1 MKKDT
6 HIQIIRIVA
15 MLSIILCHIVQE
27 SNNKYIVMSGQFFN
41 IGVYIFLLISGYL
54 YSNKTIEAKKF
65 YKDRFL
71 KIILPIYLFMVPV
84 YLIQLCNRKFNALKF
99 LIYTFNLQGLFGGI
113 PGAAH
118 LWFITAIFFCYLV
131 LPIFQEIKKKQW
143 FVKYFNIILFIIT
156 IGICYL
162 NRNLGTIFVCL
173 CTYSIGYF
181 YLPKMYALKNNWVVI
196 TIIFAIDLLLRI
208 AFKILI
214 DGTILYDLI
223 MVGLTQ
229 VIASICIILLIKNI
243 KLDKISNFKIINLLD
258 KYSFYVY
265 ITHYFFMTGPMSV
278 MNVTSYF
285 WVNMAIMIVLSVF
298 YAITLFK
305 VNNLV
310 LRIIKIGE
318 KK

>member
-6 HIQIIRIVA
+6 HIQITRIVA

-54 YSNKTIEAKKF
+54 YSNKIIEAKKF

-71 KIILPIYLFMVPV
+71 KIILPMYLFMVPV

-131 LPIFQEIKKKQW
+131 LPIFQEIKKKKC

-162 NRNLGTIFVCL
+162 NRNFGTIFVCL

-196 TIIFAIDLLLRI
+196 TIIFVIDLLLRI
-208 AFKILI
+208 VFKILI

-223 MVGLTQ
+223 IVGLTQ

-243 KLDKISNFKIINLLD
+243 NLDKISNFKIINLLD

-285 WVNMAIMIVLSVF
+285 FVNMAIMIVSSIF
-298 YAITLFK
+298 YAIVLFK
-305 VNNLV
+305 VNSLV
-310 LRIIKIGE
+310 LKIIKIGE